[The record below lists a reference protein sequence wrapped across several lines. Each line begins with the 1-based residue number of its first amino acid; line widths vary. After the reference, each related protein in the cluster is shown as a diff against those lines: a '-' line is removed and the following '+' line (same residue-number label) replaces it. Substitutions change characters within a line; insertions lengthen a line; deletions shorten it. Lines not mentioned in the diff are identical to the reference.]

1 MTPSWDNARN
11 ILCIR
16 LDAIGDVIMT
26 TPAMRA
32 IKSGHPDRQ
41 ITLLTSSS
49 GAAIAPLIA
58 EVDRVIVHDAPWLKT
73 TALPDPSSE
82 FALIKELQE
91 LQFDA
96 AVIFT
101 VYSQNPL
108 PSAFLCYLAKIPLRL
123 AHCHE
128 NPYQLLTNWVKD
140 PEPEPHIR
148 HEVQRQ
154 LDLVETIGCTLDDP
168 RLKLTFSDTVLEKVH
183 DVLYHAG
190 ISFISPWMVIHPG
203 STAASRRYSPE
214 QFAIVA
220 SRLTQ
225 EFGVQII
232 FTGTASE
239 LSLVDF
245 IQSKM
250 SVCSISLVNAL
261 NLQEL
266 AALLSF
272 TPVFITNNTGPMHI
286 AAAVQTPT
294 VALYAL
300 TNPQHTPWMVP
311 HQTLFHDVPCCYCY
325 QSICPED
332 HHLCLQGVTPDRVVQ
347 AAIELLTNPKSTA
360 LSPSLP
366 CSTSSSLPI
375 IAPLP

>member
-1 MTPSWDNARN
+1 MTSSWDNARN

-32 IKSGHPDRQ
+32 LKAGHADRQ
-41 ITLLTSSS
+41 LTLLTSSS

-58 EVDRVIVHDAPWLKT
+58 EVDRVIVHNAPWLKT
-73 TALPDPSSE
+73 IVPHDPGSE
-82 FALIKELQE
+82 FALIEQLQK
-91 LQFDA
+91 LKFDA

-108 PSAFLCYLAKIPLRL
+108 PSAFLCYLARIPLRL

-140 PEPEPHIR
+140 PEPGQYIR

-154 LDLVETIGCTLDDP
+154 LDLVKTIGCTVADP
-168 RLKLTFSDTVLEKVH
+168 CLKLTFSDGALEKVQ
-183 DVLYHAG
+183 DILQDAG
-190 ISFISPWMVIHPG
+190 VAIASPWIVIHPG

-220 SRLTQ
+220 SRLVR
-225 EFGVQII
+225 EFGIQII

-239 LSLVDF
+239 RSLVDF
-245 IQSKM
+245 IQSEM
-250 SVCSISLVNAL
+250 DVGSVSLVDIL
-261 NLQEL
+261 SLHEL

-300 TNPQHTPWMVP
+300 TNPQHTPWAVP
-311 HQTLFHDVPCCYCY
+311 HRILFQDVPCRYCY
-325 QSICPED
+325 KSICPET
-332 HHLCLQGVTPDRVVQ
+332 HHLCLQGVTPDQVVQ
-347 AAIELLTNPKSTA
+347 AAIELLTYKPTA
-360 LSPSLP
+360 LCTALP
-366 CSTSSSLPI
+366 CPE
-375 IAPLP
+375 